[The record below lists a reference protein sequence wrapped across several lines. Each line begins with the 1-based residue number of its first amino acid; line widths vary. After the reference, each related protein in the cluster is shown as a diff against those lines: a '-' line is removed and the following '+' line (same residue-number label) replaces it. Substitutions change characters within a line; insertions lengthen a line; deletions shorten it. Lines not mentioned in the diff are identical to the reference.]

1 MPSSP
6 WIRDILDVYCPACGE
21 PKLHLMQSDVIH
33 CLAPGCPDPDAAHK
47 ILAER
52 ETLDIVTFDDGHFN
66 VLHPLRERIGG
77 ALLDCPVA
85 EALASTPT
93 AAQRAGGRYRVWLDE
108 DGKLI
113 LKQIE
118 ET

>member
-6 WIRDILDVYCPACGE
+6 WIRDILGVYCPACGE

-47 ILAER
+47 ILSDQ
-52 ETLDIVTFDDGHFN
+52 ETVDIVTFSGGHFN
-66 VLHPLRERIGG
+66 VLHPLRERISG
-77 ALLDCPVA
+77 ALLECPVA
-85 EALASTPT
+85 EALAGTSVPG
-93 AAQRAGGRYRVWLDE
+93 RHRPGRYRAWLDG

-113 LKQIE
+113 LKRIE